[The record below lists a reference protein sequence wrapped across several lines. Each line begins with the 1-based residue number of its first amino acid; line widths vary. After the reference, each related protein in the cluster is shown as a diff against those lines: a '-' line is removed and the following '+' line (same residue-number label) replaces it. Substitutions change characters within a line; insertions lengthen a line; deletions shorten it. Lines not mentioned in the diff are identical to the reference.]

1 VFLFLMLFA
10 FVSNAQ
16 VNTAQK
22 PGRLVG
28 VIRDENN
35 QPISGVTITAEKL
48 KKATSTSVTGD
59 YYLSLPPGTYTI
71 IISYI
76 GFETKQIT
84 DVVIKAN
91 EQTDLSST
99 LKRGNAKQ
107 LTGVVVTSSAR
118 RESTRGYLSDDL
130 APLENRADNSAEF
143 AENSVNSI
151 TLNAALLK
159 IPRDQAE
166 AVVLIFQDGCT
177 YEEAGKILDVPAGT
191 VKSRVNRA
199 MPLLAEILR
208 ELDPRTWNQKHA

>member
-1 VFLFLMLFA
+1 MLKLLSQKTIQSIVIKSNVFLFLMLFA

-118 RESTRGYLSDDL
+118 RESTRGLLQAQKNAASMTDGISSEQILKTPDVNTALS
-130 APLENRADNSAEF
+130 SAE
-143 AENSVNSI
+143 S
-151 TLNAALLK
+151 
-159 IPRDQAE
+159 
-166 AVVLIFQDGCT
+166 FQD
-177 YEEAGKILDVPAGT
+177 
-191 VKSRVNRA
+191 S
-199 MPLLAEILR
+199 
-208 ELDPRTWNQKHA
+208 